1 MTPAI
6 SNAFIAA
13 GKSPCTSPMAT
24 NLRPLR
30 FIFPLRIS
38 PSFSTFVLLPPF
50 ADVLFDDFEPLKRSS
65 SSLAFAAGGARNAP
79 PHEARNTSE
88 HDVGTM
94 AANKAILFPIIVT
107 SVVLCPEGGSEELL
121 LPLLEFTRELV
132 FLFGLFLEKNPPP
145 PPPPP
150 PENRVVK
157 QLLEFVIFLN
167 IFVFK
172 VTDLC
177 CLL

>member
-1 MTPAI
+1 
-6 SNAFIAA
+6 
-13 GKSPCTSPMAT
+13 MAT

-38 PSFSTFVLLPPF
+38 PSFSTLVLLPPF
-50 ADVLFDDFEPLKRSS
+50 ADVLFDDLEPLKRS
-65 SSLAFAAGGARNAP
+65 SSLAFAAGGARKAP

-94 AANKAILFPIIVT
+94 AANKAILFPIVK
-107 SVVLCPEGGSEELL
+107 SVEECCEEGGSEELL
-121 LPLLEFTRELV
+121 LLLLEFTRELV

-150 PENRVVK
+150 ENRVVK
-157 QLLEFVIFLN
+157 QLLEFDIFSY
-167 IFVFK
+167 FFCFSK
-172 VTDLC
+172 
-177 CLL
+177 

>member
-1 MTPAI
+1 
-6 SNAFIAA
+6 
-13 GKSPCTSPMAT
+13 MAT

-50 ADVLFDDFEPLKRSS
+50 ADVLFDDVEPLKRSS
-65 SSLAFAAGGARNAP
+65 SSLAFAAGGARKAP

-94 AANKAILFPIIVT
+94 AANKAILFPIVK
-107 SVVLCPEGGSEELL
+107 SVEECCEEGGSEELL

-132 FLFGLFLEKNPPP
+132 FLFVVFLEKNPPP

-157 QLLEFVIFLN
+157 QLLEFDIFLN
-167 IFVFK
+167 FCFFQSDGFVLK
-172 VTDLC
+172 K
-177 CLL
+177 

>member
-1 MTPAI
+1 
-6 SNAFIAA
+6 
-13 GKSPCTSPMAT
+13 MAT

-50 ADVLFDDFEPLKRSS
+50 ADVLFDDVEPLKRSS
-65 SSLAFAAGGARNAP
+65 SSLAFAAGGARKAP

-94 AANKAILFPIIVT
+94 AANKAILFPIVK

-132 FLFGLFLEKNPPP
+132 FLFGPFLEKNPPP

-157 QLLEFVIFLN
+157 QLLEFDIFLN
-167 IFVFK
+167 FCFQSDGSVLK
-172 VTDLC
+172 K

>member
-1 MTPAI
+1 
-6 SNAFIAA
+6 
-13 GKSPCTSPMAT
+13 
-24 NLRPLR
+24 
-30 FIFPLRIS
+30 
-38 PSFSTFVLLPPF
+38 
-50 ADVLFDDFEPLKRSS
+50 
-65 SSLAFAAGGARNAP
+65 
-79 PHEARNTSE
+79 
-88 HDVGTM
+88 M
-94 AANKAILFPIIVT
+94 AANKAILFPIVT